1 MTAPSAK
8 SLVLDLLSTLPG
20 RAVQVR
26 GLVTAGTLFGIAENS
41 IRVALAR
48 LFEAGLVVRDERGS
62 YRLGDAAV
70 TVTEQVRAWRRATP
84 AVTAWDGRWLGVHT
98 GGLARADRGRLR
110 TRTRALEFLGLEEL
124 SPGLVVRPANLP
136 GGVTAVR
143 ERLVALGL
151 EPEAPVFLAELD
163 AATDARARGLWDA
176 RALVEGYRRSRLQL
190 ERSESRLASLPPE
203 RAMTESF
210 LVGGR
215 VMRQLALDPNLPES
229 IVPHDERDALIAAM
243 RRYDRAGRDC
253 WKPFLRE
260 LGLPHRTALVGLRLD
275 AAEERLAATSP
286 KIGSRQ
292 EDLHELA

>member
-1 MTAPSAK
+1 VTAPSAK

-20 RAVQVR
+20 RDVPVR
-26 GLVTAGTLFGIAENS
+26 GLVTAGALFGIAENS

-48 LFEAGLVVRDERGS
+48 LFEAGLVVRDERGR
-62 YRLGDAAV
+62 YRLGTGAL
-70 TVTEQVRAWRRATP
+70 TVTEQVRAWRHSTP
-84 AVTAWDGRWLGVHT
+84 AGSVWDGRWLGVHT
-98 GGLARADRGRLR
+98 SGLARADRRRLR
-110 TRTRALEFLGLEEL
+110 LRSRALAFLGLEEL
-124 SPGLVVRPANLP
+124 SPGLVVRPANLA
-136 GGVTAVR
+136 GGVAAVR

-151 EPEAPVFLAELD
+151 EADAPVFLAELD

-176 RALVEGYRRSRLQL
+176 RALVEGYRRSRAEL
-190 ERSESRLASLPPE
+190 ERSESRLATLSPE

-215 VMRQLALDPNLPES
+215 VMRQLALDPNLPEA
-229 IVPHDERDALIAAM
+229 IVPKAERDALVVAM

-275 AAEERLAATSP
+275 GAEERLAATS
-286 KIGSRQ
+286 
-292 EDLHELA
+292 

>member
-1 MTAPSAK
+1 VTAPSAK

-20 RAVQVR
+20 RAVPVR

-41 IRVALAR
+41 VRVALAR
-48 LFEAGLVVRDERGS
+48 LFEGGVLLRDERGS
-62 YRLGDAAV
+62 YRLGDAAL
-70 TVTEQVRAWRRATP
+70 TVTDQVRAWRHTTP
-84 AVTAWDGRWLGVHT
+84 ALSVWDGRWLGVHT
-98 GGLARADRGRLR
+98 GGLARADRRRLR
-110 TRTRALEFLGLEEL
+110 TRTRALQFLGLEEL
-124 SPGLVVRPANLP
+124 SPGLVVRPANLS
-136 GGVTAVR
+136 GGVAGVR

-163 AATDARARGLWDA
+163 AATDARARRLWDT
-176 RALVEGYRRSRLQL
+176 RALVEGYRRSRTEL
-190 ERSESRLASLPPE
+190 ERSEARLGSLSPE

-215 VMRQLALDPNLPES
+215 VMRQLALDPNLPEP
-229 IVPHDERDALIAAM
+229 IVPRAERDALVAAM

-275 AAEERLAATSP
+275 GAEERLAATGPNDRVAAAGGRS
-286 KIGSRQ
+286 
-292 EDLHELA
+292 